1 MLTLSEV
8 SVVLELLY
16 IIKVIFKSNQNNQKL
31 SMQVPNKFENNE
43 NKYQY
48 EEVSKNQNN
57 SGSNESLSNDIP
69 EIEVIEVEKIN
80 PEETCPSPNPRV
92 HSNSPPSSW

>member
-1 MLTLSEV
+1 
-8 SVVLELLY
+8 
-16 IIKVIFKSNQNNQKL
+16 
-31 SMQVPNKFENNE
+31 MQVPNKFENNE

-80 PEETCPSPNPRV
+80 PEEIDKESNKSINPFVFEKVLIKKTRQ
-92 HSNSPPSSW
+92 HTIYERAMKNLKKKETKIKGIEKI